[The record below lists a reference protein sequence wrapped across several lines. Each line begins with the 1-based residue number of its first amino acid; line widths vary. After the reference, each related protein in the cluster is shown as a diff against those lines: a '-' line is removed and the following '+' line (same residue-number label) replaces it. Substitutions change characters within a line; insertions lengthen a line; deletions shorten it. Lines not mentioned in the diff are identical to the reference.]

1 MCLHCC
7 YWFYC
12 LYHCNAHYNTLTLCT
27 HTSQQTFNHYGIPPS
42 ELLGAVPK
50 YFPASDDDVY
60 VYNGRSY
67 NPKEQKDILA
77 SVQSAYYFSIAGT
90 SFQCCSIQCCSIL
103 TLCCCSSSSCGEL
116 LCASLV
122 VFDH

>member
-1 MCLHCC
+1 MPLQCPIQH
-7 YWFYC
+7 
-12 LYHCNAHYNTLTLCT
+12 TLCAHK
-27 HTSQQTFNHYGIPPS
+27 HTKLQTFNHYGIPPS

-67 NPKEQKDILA
+67 SPKEQKDILA

-90 SFQCCSIQCCSIL
+90 
-103 TLCCCSSSSCGEL
+103 
-116 LCASLV
+116 
-122 VFDH
+122 